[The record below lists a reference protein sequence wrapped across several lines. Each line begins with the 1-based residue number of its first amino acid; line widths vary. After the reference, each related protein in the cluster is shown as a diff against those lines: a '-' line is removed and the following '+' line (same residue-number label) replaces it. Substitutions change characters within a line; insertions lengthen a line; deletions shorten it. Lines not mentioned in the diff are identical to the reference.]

1 VPRGLPSTDGREQLR
16 VEEDVAA
23 RFRDAGI
30 EHEVD
35 LTSTAAV
42 ANVFRVAT
50 AARTHL
56 ERSVLAAADL
66 SFTAFTVLWVLWVWG
81 ETEFRDLAGETGVA
95 KGTLTGVLT
104 TLEGRD
110 LVARRRHVRD
120 RRLVLVSCTPAG
132 EALMIELFP
141 RFNGGELRLVSDL
154 TPAETQ
160 RLAQLL
166 RQVLR
171 TIERLESSAPGVAG
185 DRHGGE
191 QHDEGD

>member
-1 VPRGLPSTDGREQLR
+1 VPRGLSSTDGRELLR
-16 VEEDVAA
+16 AEKDVAT

-42 ANVFRVAT
+42 ANVFRVAS

-56 ERSVLAAADL
+56 ERSVLARRDL

-81 ETEFRDLAGETGVA
+81 ETEFRDLARETGVA

-104 TLEGRD
+104 TLEGRE
-110 LVARRRHVRD
+110 LVTRRRHVRD
-120 RRLVLVSCTPAG
+120 RRLVLVSCTPTG
-132 EALMIELFP
+132 EELMIELFP
-141 RFNGGELRLVSDL
+141 RFNGGESRLVSGL
-154 TPAETQ
+154 TPAETR

-171 TIERLESSAPGVAG
+171 TIEGLEEPDVDGQLRA
-185 DRHGGE
+185 
-191 QHDEGD
+191 

>member
-1 VPRGLPSTDGREQLR
+1 MPRGLSSTDGRELLR
-16 VEEDVAA
+16 VERDVAA

-42 ANVFRVAT
+42 ANVFRVAS
-50 AARTHL
+50 AARAHL
-56 ERSVLAAADL
+56 ERSVLAAREL

-81 ETEFRDLAGETGVA
+81 EMEFRDLARETGVA
-95 KGTLTGVLT
+95 KGTLTGVLR
-104 TLEGRD
+104 TLEGRE

-120 RRLVLVSCTPAG
+120 RRLVLVSCTPTG
-132 EALMIELFP
+132 EELMIELFP
-141 RFNGGELRLVSDL
+141 RFNGGESRLVSGL
-154 TPAETQ
+154 TPAETR

-171 TIERLESSAPGVAG
+171 TIEALEPPEV
-185 DRHGGE
+185 
-191 QHDEGD
+191 EGQLRA

>member
-1 VPRGLPSTDGREQLR
+1 VARGLSSTGGPELLR
-16 VEEDVAA
+16 VEEDVAG

-30 EHEVD
+30 EHDVD

-42 ANVFRVAT
+42 ANVFRVAS
-50 AARTHL
+50 AARIHL
-56 ERSVLAAADL
+56 ERSVLAAAEL

-81 ETEFRDLAGETGVA
+81 ETEFRDLARETGVT
-95 KGTLTGVLT
+95 KGTLTGVLS

-120 RRLVLVSCTPAG
+120 RRLVLVSCTPMG
-132 EALMIELFP
+132 EELMIELFP
-141 RFNGGELRLVSDL
+141 RFNDGESRLVSGL
-154 TPAETQ
+154 TPADTR

-171 TIERLESSAPGVAG
+171 TIDALEPPEAAAQL
-185 DRHGGE
+185 RA
-191 QHDEGD
+191 